1 MPDDQLGLFSGKGMT
16 LDMVSRDAMLFLMRI
31 TSCYRNTEAVL
42 LWLNLKLTHIE
53 CLFVVGSLPRA
64 GQAGQPAHL
73 GFPSIPLKRERPKSL
88 GSVPVGYNK
97 LLLSPLGRL

>member
-73 GFPSIPLKRERPKSL
+73 GFPLIPLKRERPQK
-88 GSVPVGYNK
+88 P
-97 LLLSPLGRL
+97 RLCPSWLQ